1 LGIFPAAREVLH
13 EAKAFNDKNSAM
25 PVSFDQI
32 LNSRRFNA
40 VIYKEENVYGDRTI
54 EEYMKIMLKINF
66 RVRKSQRKK
75 FVISKICGIINFNFI
90 IIKNS
95 HRIGVL
101 FKVFSL

>member
-66 RVRKSQRKK
+66 
-75 FVISKICGIINFNFI
+75 
-90 IIKNS
+90 
-95 HRIGVL
+95 
-101 FKVFSL
+101 